1 MSNQTF
7 TPGIVASTDF
17 ALFEVIPGMRVL
29 FSPDAPRYTIQAVT
43 RDFCTY
49 VGRTKEQLVGMG
61 VFEAFPANSSDPADK
76 GKSNLLTSFE
86 HVLLQKEAHQMPIQ
100 RYDVQNE
107 KGEFSEMY
115 WKVGNFPVF
124 NPEGD
129 IAYIIHTTEDITE
142 EIKASDL
149 KKKIVSMEQV
159 EVAIKK
165 SEQNFRNTIL
175 QAPVSIGILK
185 GPQFIVEIAND
196 SMYELWGRGKE
207 ALQGK
212 PIFEGLPEAKDQGF
226 EELLTGVFTSG
237 ERFTAHN
244 IPVTLPRS
252 SGIETIY
259 VDLLYEAYREVDGTI
274 TGVIV
279 VATDVSEQVIARMK
293 IEDSNR
299 ELGFIMNIMPQ
310 MVWHTG
316 ADGNADLF
324 NQVYMDYTGLTLE
337 QLKEKQWIELLHPED
352 LIATQ
357 IAWGKALAGEN
368 DHYMVEH
375 RLRGKDGTYNW
386 FLTRGVPLKNDEG
399 ETLKWYGTS
408 TNIQEQKENEA
419 RFRLMAN
426 SLPIVIWTAS
436 PDGGLTF
443 ISNQWEAEFGN
454 PIAESLGSGWAKFVH
469 PDDIQQA
476 AHKWTHSLQSGED
489 YETEFRVQYKGNEY
503 RWLLVRAIP
512 IRSTDGNI
520 IQWYGSNTEIQDKK
534 RFEEQLER
542 RVKERT
548 QELEQFT
555 YVSHHDLQEP
565 LRKIVMFTN
574 LIKSETAE
582 KLSEV
587 AQKRLDKVVDAGH
600 RMSQALRD
608 LLNFASLSKEEQLV
622 DTDLNEVVTTVQSD
636 LELLIQEKDA
646 MLQYD
651 RLPTIK
657 AIPSQMQQLFY
668 NLINNALKFSR
679 PNQKPSVVIKCEK
692 LIDQELLNDHGLAQ
706 YKSCYKFMIQDNG
719 IGFNEEAAE
728 KIFVMFQRLH
738 SREAYAGTGIGLT
751 LCKKVVQNHH
761 GKIWA
766 ESMPNAGATF
776 TVLLPVQSLDTLP

>member
-1 MSNQTF
+1 MFNQTF
-7 TPGIVASTDF
+7 ASGIVASTDF
-17 ALFEVIPGMRVL
+17 TLFEAIPGMRVL
-29 FSPDAPRYTIQAVT
+29 FLPDVPTYTIKAVT
-43 RDFCTY
+43 KDFCAY
-49 VGRTKEQLVGMG
+49 VGRTKEQLVGKG
-61 VFEAFPANSSDPADK
+61 VFEAFPANPSDPSDISK
-76 GKSNLLTSFE
+76 TNLLISLE
-86 HVLLQKEAHQMPIQ
+86 HVLLQKESHQLPIQ

-107 KGEFSEMY
+107 KGDFSEMY

-124 NPEGD
+124 NQEGD

-149 KKKIVSMEQV
+149 RKKIVSMEQV
-159 EVAIKK
+159 EAAIKK

-196 SMYELWGRGKE
+196 SMYELWGRGKA

-237 ERFTAHN
+237 ERFTAHS

-252 SGIETIY
+252 SGVETIY

-274 TGVIV
+274 SGVIV

-293 IEDSNR
+293 IEESNN
-299 ELGFIMNIMPQ
+299 ELGFIMDIMPQ

-316 ADGNADLF
+316 ADGNAHLF
-324 NQVYMDYTGLTLE
+324 NQVYLDYTGLTLE
-337 QLKEKQWIELLHPED
+337 QLKEKQWVELLHPED
-352 LIATQ
+352 HIATS
-357 IAWGKALAGEN
+357 IAWEKALAGEN

-375 RLRGKDGTYNW
+375 RLRGKDGSYNW
-386 FLTRGVPLKNDEG
+386 FLTRGVPLKNEDG
-399 ETLKWYGTS
+399 DTLKWYGTS

-419 RFRLMAN
+419 RFRLIAN

-454 PIAESLGSGWAKFVH
+454 SIAESLDSGWSKFVH

-489 YETEFRVQYKGNEY
+489 YETEFRVQYRGSEY

-512 IRSTDGNI
+512 IRSADGNI
-520 IQWYGSNTEIQDKK
+520 VQWYGSNTEIQDKK

-565 LRKIVMFTN
+565 LRKIVMFAN
-574 LIKSETAE
+574 LIKSESAE
-582 KLSEV
+582 KLSEI
-587 AQKRLDKVVDAGH
+587 AQKRLDRVVDAGH

-608 LLNFASLSKEEQLV
+608 LLNFASLSVEEQYV
-622 DTDLNEVVTTVQSD
+622 DTDLNEVVAAVQSD

-646 MLQYD
+646 LLQYD
-651 RLPTIK
+651 KLPTIK

-668 NLINNALKFSR
+668 NLVNNALKFSKPDQR
-679 PNQKPSVVIKCEK
+679 PLIMIKSEK
-692 LIDQELLNDHGLAQ
+692 LFDQDMLNDLGLAQ
-706 YKSCYKFMIQDNG
+706 YKSYYKFTIQDNG
-719 IGFNEEAAE
+719 IGFNAEAAE

-738 SREAYAGTGIGLT
+738 SREEYAGTGIGLA

-761 GKIWA
+761 GTIWA
-766 ESMPNAGATF
+766 EGTPNAGATF
-776 TVLLPVQSLDTLP
+776 TIIFPSAII